1 MNAAPDINR
10 RISTRAAVLI
20 PAVVALVLRLIY
32 VLTFRESPAFANPI
46 MDEAIHDGWA
56 RGGMQFMYEGVPYF
70 RAPLYM
76 WFLQLNYFISDGY
89 LWVRIVQA
97 LLSAFTVAIVA
108 DLGRR
113 IAGPL
118 AGLAGGLLLAFC
130 WPVIYFAGELVI
142 VTLFMSLVAAGLWST
157 VVATERGS
165 LKYALVGAALIGI
178 SALARPTSLVLLP
191 AVLWLVLRTWRDWL
205 PSPKARA
212 AAAVGMVGLILL
224 PGLLLTV
231 RNQIVGNDAVFIAS
245 QGGLNFYI
253 GNNAQSD
260 GRTAVVPGTSAT
272 WAGGYLQAIQM
283 AEAAEGRSL
292 KPSEV
297 SRHYFRKG
305 LDFWSS
311 DPGAAM
317 GLYGRKMRLLLG
329 AAEQSNNKNPH
340 FWRDQNP
347 LLRLPVFSSWA
358 LVFALGIVGVFLA
371 RRRAQSA
378 PLNLFLL
385 LYAAGL
391 LLFFINERFRTPET
405 IILASFAGVPVAV
418 VAESWRGQRNRAL
431 ATILAV
437 VAVLTLSSLDRIGFH
452 GDEVEADA
460 FSQYTLGNMYLR
472 SGDARAA
479 AMTYQEALENARKYR
494 LKGFDEVDRML
505 RDNYVTALLRLGE
518 ETEAQRQV
526 EYFDGA
532 WPEDWRAPLL
542 MGRLELYHHD
552 LKAARHQFETAV
564 ERNPAAAE
572 AHVGIGRGLMERN
585 KFEEADRSF
594 RRALRLTE
602 DQSAAAWSGLAML
615 ALADQDGAGRARRFA
630 LRAAEIDPGDALA
643 NHVIAE
649 LYRRRN
655 DSNGML
661 YHYRLSLQ
669 REPYSLS
676 INRVLQRMKSSGA
689 ELLAREDLVPPPPL
703 Q

>member
-1 MNAAPDINR
+1 MNAAPDFNR
-10 RISTRAAVLI
+10 QISPRAAVLI
-20 PAVVALVLRLIY
+20 PTAVALVLRLIY
-32 VLTFRESPAFANPI
+32 VLTFRESPAFTNPI
-46 MDEAIHDGWA
+46 MDEAVHDGWA

-76 WFLQLNYFISDGY
+76 WFLQLNYFFNDGY

-142 VTLFMSLVAAGLWST
+142 VTLFMALVAAGLWSM
-157 VVATERGS
+157 VVASERRS
-165 LKYALVGAALIGI
+165 LALAMTGAALIGL

-191 AVLWLVLRTWRDWL
+191 AVLWLALRTWRDWIAT
-205 PSPKARA
+205 PKAKTVA
-212 AAAVGMVGLILL
+212 VVGMLALML
-224 PGLLLTV
+224 APGLALTV
-231 RNQIVGNDAVFIAS
+231 RNQVVGNDPVFIAS

-283 AEAAEGRSL
+283 AEAEEGRSL
-292 KPSEV
+292 EPSEV

-311 DPGAAM
+311 DPAAAM
-317 GLYGRKMRLLLG
+317 ELYGRKLRLLLG

-371 RRRAQSA
+371 RRKQQSA

-385 LYAAGL
+385 LYAVGL

-418 VAESWRGQRNRAL
+418 VAESWRVQRTRAI

-437 VAVLTLSSLDRIGFH
+437 VVVLTLSSLDRIGFH

-479 AMTYQEALENARKYR
+479 AVTYQGALESARAYR
-494 LKGFDEVDRML
+494 LKGFDEVERML
-505 RDNYVTALLRLGE
+505 RDNQVTALLRIGQAA
-518 ETEAQRQV
+518 EAERQA
-526 EYFDGA
+526 EYFAGA
-532 WPEDWRAPLL
+532 WPDDWRTPLL
-542 MGRLELYHHD
+542 MGRLELYRYD
-552 LKAARHQFETAV
+552 LKAARKQYELAA
-564 ERNPAAAE
+564 ERNPASAE
-572 AHVGIGRGLMERN
+572 AYVGIGRGLMERN
-585 KFEEADRSF
+585 TFDQAESSF
-594 RRALRLTE
+594 RQALRLTE
-602 DQSAAAWSGLAML
+602 DKRADAWSGLAML
-615 ALADQDGAGRARRFA
+615 ALADDDGIGRARRFA
-630 LRAAEIDPGDALA
+630 LRAAELDPGDALA

-661 YHYRLSLQ
+661 YHYRLSLL
-669 REPYSLS
+669 REPNSLP
-676 INRVLQRMKSSGA
+676 INRVLLRMKYSGQ
-689 ELLAREDLVPPPPL
+689 ELLAREDLTPPPPL